1 MFDLASLQHILPVT
15 AEVVDGRMHIG
26 GCDLTALADI
36 YGTPLYVYDAATMD
50 AAVAVYAEAL
60 RAHYPGPWEVAYAS
74 KAFLCTAIA
83 QWAAGHG
90 LGLDVVSGGE
100 IAIALRGGFPAK
112 RMHLHGNNKAEAD
125 LAMALDVGVGR
136 IVLDNEEEIAR
147 VERLAAARRRPADV
161 WLRLT
166 PDIDVHT
173 HVYRVTGR
181 LDSKFGFPLADRI
194 AREAAR
200 RVLRSPHLRLVGLHV
215 HLGSQVF
222 DAEPIAYAVEVL
234 VEFAASLQDE
244 GFVLRELSP
253 GGGWGVPY
261 WLEDPPTPIE
271 PYIAAIS
278 AAAIAGCHRHGFD
291 LPRLVI
297 EPGRS
302 LVARAGVALYRVGG
316 VKRGPAR
323 TYVMVDGGLADNP
336 RPALYQAV
344 YTALRANRMGE
355 PATETVTVAGPYCE
369 SGDIMIQRVVL
380 PPVRPGDVLAV
391 PVAGAYHLSMAS
403 NYNAALRPAVLWLV
417 GGHAHVIQER
427 ETVDDLVRRDRPLPR
442 CENSWQNR

>member
-1 MFDLASLQHILPVT
+1 LQHILPVT
-15 AEVVDGRMHIG
+15 TAVTDGRLHVA
-26 GCDLTALADI
+26 GCDLTALADAH
-36 YGTPLYVYDAATMD
+36 GTPLYVYDGVTLDTMVAAYAD
-50 AAVAVYAEAL
+50 AL
-60 RAHYPGPWEVAYAS
+60 CAHYPGPWEIAYAS

-112 RMHLHGNNKAEAD
+112 RMHFHGNNKAEAD
-125 LAMALDVGVGR
+125 LAMALDAGVGR
-136 IVLDNEEEIAR
+136 TVLDNEGEITR
-147 VERLAAARRRPADV
+147 VERLAAARSRPAEV

-181 LDSKFGFPLADRI
+181 LDSKFGFPLAEGI
-194 AREAAR
+194 AGEAAR
-200 RVLRSPHLRLVGLHV
+200 RVLRSPHLRLMGLHV

-222 DAEPIAYAVEVL
+222 DAEPIACAVEVL
-234 VEFAASLQDE
+234 VNFAASLRDE

-261 WLEDPPTPIE
+261 RPEDPPASVE
-271 PYIAAIS
+271 PYIAAVS
-278 AAAIAGCHRHGFD
+278 ATVIAGCRRRGFD
-291 LPRLVI
+291 LPRLVV

-336 RPALYQAV
+336 RPALYQAA
-344 YTALRANRMGE
+344 YTALLANRME
-355 PATETVTVAGPYCE
+355 ESATETVAVAGPYCE
-369 SGDIMIQRVVL
+369 SGDILIRETAL
-380 PPVRPGDVLAV
+380 PPVRPGDVLAM

-403 NYNAALRPAVLWLV
+403 NYNAARRPAVLWLA
-417 GGHAHVIQER
+417 GGRAHVIQER
-427 ETVDDLVRRDRPLPR
+427 ETVDDLVRRDRPLR
-442 CENSWQNR
+442 SAGHFQTIR